1 MTTSDV
7 DLQSLAQ
14 RFDAPGA
21 SAIALLGSY
30 ARGDQGTFS
39 DVDLVRLHANP
50 PAATGGASHLID
62 GRLVVVSDVGPAQV
76 EEWFTRPEVVVN
88 VIAGLRAGRA
98 LVDREG
104 AFRAVQIRARAFL
117 WDAAMQQRANAW
129 ASQQMV
135 GWIEEV
141 HKGLEGLRSDD
152 TGRLLH
158 ARFGC
163 TWGLTRVVQVQR
175 GVLVSGDN
183 AFYDEVAAAMGR
195 GSEWVRL
202 RQLAFGVEEEG
213 RRPLSLRGQVS
224 AGLRLYALTAR
235 LIAEALRPEDEPLI
249 TETVRLIEATL
260 GASPEGNGH

>member
-1 MTTSDV
+1 MTNNIDFQV
-7 DLQSLAQ
+7 LAQ
-14 RFDAPGA
+14 RFDGPGV
-21 SAIALLGSY
+21 SAIVLLGSY
-30 ARGDQGTFS
+30 ARGDQGPYS
-39 DVDLVRLHANP
+39 DVDLVRLYANP
-50 PAATGGASHLID
+50 PAAANGATHLID

-76 EEWFTRPEVVVN
+76 EEWFTRPEVAVN
-88 VIAGLRAGRA
+88 VVSGLRTGRE

-104 AFRAVQIRARAFL
+104 AFRAIRIRARAFL
-117 WDAAMQQRANAW
+117 WDSSIQQRANDW

-141 HKGLEGLRSDD
+141 HKGLEGLRSGD

-163 TWGLTRVVQVQR
+163 TWGLTRVMQVQR

-195 GSEWVRL
+195 ASEWVRL
-202 RQLAFGVEEEG
+202 RQLAFGVEQEG

-224 AGLRLYALTAR
+224 AGLRLYTLTAH
-235 LIAEALRPEDEPLI
+235 LIAEALRPTDEPLI

-260 GASPEGNGH
+260 GTSPEANRHS